1 MPLTH
6 HPLVKEFPHYRE
18 QIHQLKMENNRF
30 HKLMDKYE
38 DVDKQVFRI
47 EDGSQPTSDEYVE
60 QLKKERLFLKD
71 QLFELIHDE
80 A

>member
-6 HPLVKEFPHYRE
+6 HPLVKEFPQYRE
-18 QIHQLKMENNRF
+18 QIHQLKIESNRF
-30 HKLMDKYE
+30 HKLMDQYE
-38 DVDKQVFRI
+38 DLDKQVFRI
-47 EDGSQPTSDEYVE
+47 EDGSQPTSDEVVE
-60 QLKKERLFLKD
+60 QLKRERLFLKD

>member
-18 QIHQLKMENNRF
+18 QIHQLKIKSKRF
-30 HKLMDKYE
+30 SKLMGKYE
-38 DVDKQVFRI
+38 DLDKQVFRI
-47 EDGSQPTSDEYVE
+47 EDGSQPTSDEVVE

-71 QLFELIHDE
+71 QLFELIHEE

>member
-18 QIHQLKMENNRF
+18 QIRQLKMENNRF

>member
-6 HPLVKEFPHYRE
+6 HPLIKEFPQHRDE
-18 QIHQLKMENNRF
+18 IHHLKMENNHF
-30 HKLMDKYE
+30 SKLMGEYE
-38 DVDKQVFRI
+38 VLDKQVYRI
-47 EDGSQPTSDEYVE
+47 EDGSQPASDEFVE

>member
-6 HPLVKEFPHYRE
+6 HPLVKEFPHHRE
-18 QIHQLKMENNRF
+18 QIHQLKMENNHF

-47 EDGSQPTSDEYVE
+47 EDGSQPTSDEVVE
-60 QLKKERLFLKD
+60 QLKRERLFLKD
-71 QLFELIHDE
+71 QLFELIHE
-80 A
+80 ES